1 MEIPHRERLLDSP
14 RGAIRAPKL
23 TTKKTQRLWN
33 VKDALYRCFAREAR
47 WKHQCRFKHRIGRIK
62 CVPMLFQTKGQR
74 YTLNTMY
81 IMDEGKR
88 QESGT
93 TKTLSMLGYINKP
106 QVSQDGKWLRI
117 Q

>member
-14 RGAIRAPKL
+14 RGPIRAPKL

-93 TKTLSMLGYINKP
+93 TKTLSMLGYSTKP
-106 QVSQDGKWLRI
+106 QVSQDVK
-117 Q
+117 